1 MNKIL
6 RTALA
11 IAGAV
16 FLTAGYQ
23 TVVHADT
30 PRTDMVDVSNHNGA
44 MSAPEWTDMR
54 NTYGVKAMVT
64 KISEGTTYHDWTA
77 KGNIASAQQAGI
89 YVNGYHYLHA
99 TTVAGAIAEA
109 QYAVANAK
117 ADGLPVGAVLVADI
131 EEPAQMA
138 MGANMQAV
146 ATAFENEVAR
156 VGGYRSTSYTMGSHM
171 DVTPAGEKA
180 WIASYPY
187 TPTSA
192 QNYYSTEHAWQW
204 SSSATFRSSYGVF
217 DVNQL
222 YDDFFTSGQTPVVDS
237 ADKVDPVVKP
247 AKPAKVSAIDQFKN
261 AGDRFTA
268 YGTFKVD
275 KIAYVNGMWQA
286 INYDMAGG
294 KDADWTM
301 NGIPLAILDNVT
313 RGNVAPTK
321 VGDTVKFMAGYD
333 NGTIDAYDGASNG
346 AGVVEGRYGMVWYN
360 AGELLKK

>member
-11 IAGAV
+11 LLAGAV

-44 MSAPEWTDMR
+44 MTAPEWTDMR

-99 TTVAGAIAEA
+99 TTVAGAITEA
-109 QYAVANAK
+109 DYAVA
-117 ADGLPVGAVLVADI
+117 
-131 EEPAQMA
+131 M
-138 MGANMQAV
+138 
-146 ATAFENEVAR
+146 
-156 VGGYRSTSYTMGSHM
+156 
-171 DVTPAGEKA
+171 
-180 WIASYPY
+180 
-187 TPTSA
+187 
-192 QNYYSTEHAWQW
+192 
-204 SSSATFRSSYGVF
+204 
-217 DVNQL
+217 
-222 YDDFFTSGQTPVVDS
+222 
-237 ADKVDPVVKP
+237 

-268 YGTFKVD
+268 YGTFRVD
-275 KIAYVNGMWQA
+275 KIAYVNGIWQA

-294 KDADWTM
+294 KDADWTS
-301 NGIPLAILDNVT
+301 NGIPLVILDNVT

-346 AGVVEGRYGMVWYN
+346 AGIIEGNYGMVWYN